1 MRRFNYFINSS
12 DFEGFPNSVVEAL
25 SSGVPVL
32 ASQSHGGIND
42 IIKTKTMELF
52 ITIIMN

>member
-32 ASQSHGGIND
+32 ASHGHGGIND
-42 IIKTKTMELF
+42 IIKNKTMELF